1 MQQPGGPAGGPFHP
15 RNNFQAPNSGGPMSN
30 NPGIKQILLGLMTF
44 IKSKVIFL

>member
-30 NPGIKQILLGLMTF
+30 NPGMKQMTLAPTIF
-44 IKSKVIFL
+44 I